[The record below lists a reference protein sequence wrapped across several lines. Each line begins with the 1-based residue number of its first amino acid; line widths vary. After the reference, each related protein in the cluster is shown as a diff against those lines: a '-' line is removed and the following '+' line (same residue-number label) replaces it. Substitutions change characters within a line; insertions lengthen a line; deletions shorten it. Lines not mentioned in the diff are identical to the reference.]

1 MLVEKIPFTK
11 VHIFRYSER
20 AGTPAA
26 GFKNMIKEEVKT
38 RRMKEL
44 ATIAKDSMRRFH
56 ELNIGD
62 RRGVIFETKEEGIYT
77 GYTDNYI
84 KVKYKPPLDAG
95 KRIENSLEKG
105 DIIDVELLKD
115 CTDYMTCKIE

>member
-1 MLVEKIPFTK
+1 M
-11 VHIFRYSER
+11 
-20 AGTPAA
+20 
-26 GFKNMIKEEVKT
+26 
-38 RRMKEL
+38 
-44 ATIAKDSMRRFH
+44 
-56 ELNIGD
+56 
-62 RRGVIFETKEEGIYT
+62 KEEGAYT

-84 KVKYKPPLDAG
+84 KVKYKPPLDVG

>member
-1 MLVEKIPFTK
+1 
-11 VHIFRYSER
+11 
-20 AGTPAA
+20 
-26 GFKNMIKEEVKT
+26 MIKEEVKT

-84 KVKYKPPLDAG
+84 KVKYKPPLDAECVEIRTG
-95 KRIENSLEKG
+95 RKLDRRHKHG
-105 DIIDVELLKD
+105 DAVSRNL
-115 CTDYMTCKIE
+115 

>member
-1 MLVEKIPFTK
+1 
-11 VHIFRYSER
+11 
-20 AGTPAA
+20 
-26 GFKNMIKEEVKT
+26 MIKEEVKT

-44 ATIAKDSMRRFH
+44 AIIAKDSMRRFH
-56 ELNIGD
+56 ELNMGD
-62 RRGVIFETKEEGIYT
+62 RRGVIFEMKEEGAYT

-84 KVKYKPPLDAG
+84 KVKYKPPLDVG